1 MKRAFVFANRCL
13 KELLRDPLSL
23 IFGVGLPLVLLFLM
37 SALRQSTGVDIF
49 RMSDFAPATAVFAQ
63 TFLAMFTGLLIAQDR
78 GSAYL
83 TRLCASPL
91 TASGFILGYSL
102 PILPLALVQ
111 GVICLGASVLL
122 GLELNFNLL
131 LALVCLLPSA
141 VLFIALGLLLG
152 CLLKETQVGGIGS
165 ALVQV
170 MAFTSGMW
178 FDVHLIGGAFLAV
191 SRALPFMYAVDL
203 VRNAAAGNFSSMLPD
218 LLVTC
223 AWAAAF
229 FALAVFVF
237 RRKMQSDNR

>member
-1 MKRAFVFANRCL
+1 MKRALVFANRCL

-37 SALRQSTGVDIF
+37 SALRRSTGVDIF
-49 RMSDFAPATAVFAQ
+49 PIADFAPATAVFAQ

-91 TASGFILGYSL
+91 TASDFILGYSL

-111 GVICLGASVLL
+111 GIICLGAALLL
-122 GLELNFNLL
+122 GLEPSFNLL
-131 LALVCLLPSA
+131 LALVCMLPSA

-178 FDVHLIGGAFLAV
+178 FDVELIGGAFLAI
-191 SRALPFMYAVDL
+191 SRALPFMYAVNL
-203 VRNAAAGNFSSMLPD
+203 VRNAAAGDFSSLPVN

-229 FALAVFVF
+229 FLLAVFVF
-237 RRKMQSDNR
+237 NRKMKNDNR